1 MVETIVWTKEA
12 EDRFDQVVRYLR
24 VEWTERVAADFVRKT
39 HVTLQRIKRFPHAG
53 RPGKKGTREVLVT
66 KHNLLVYQLTD
77 GMIVVV
83 GFWDTRQHHSRRR
96 IGKLP

>member
-1 MVETIVWTKEA
+1 MVETIVWTQEA
-12 EDRFDQVVRYLR
+12 EDRFSQVVHYLR
-24 VEWTERVAADFVRKT
+24 VQWTERVAADFVRKT
-39 HVTLQRIKRFPHAG
+39 HATLQRIKRFPQVG

-66 KHNLLVYQLTD
+66 KHNLLVYRIQD

-96 IGKLP
+96 ISRLP